1 MEKKKEKKDG
11 VLVLIG
17 LGMETGKLGK
27 LSKEPSHHIT
37 RVAYNAASPR

>member
-1 MEKKKEKKDG
+1 MGKKKKKKDG
-11 VLVLIG
+11 VLVLMG

-27 LSKEPSHHIT
+27 LSKAPSHHTT